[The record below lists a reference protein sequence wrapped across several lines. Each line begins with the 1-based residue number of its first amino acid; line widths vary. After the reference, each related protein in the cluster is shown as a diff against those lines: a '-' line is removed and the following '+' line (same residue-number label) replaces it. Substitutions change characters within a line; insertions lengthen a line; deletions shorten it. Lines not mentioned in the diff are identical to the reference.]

1 MRAQAPADYATVA
14 RWIHVPIGTV
24 VSALP
29 AGCAAT
35 TIGGV
40 QYFKC
45 ASGDFYRAAVQGNSL
60 VYMAT
65 KPGTTTTTDIS
76 I

>member
-1 MRAQAPADYATVA
+1 
-14 RWIHVPIGTV
+14 VPIGTV

-45 ASGDFYRAAVQGNSL
+45 ESGDYYRAAVQGNSL

-65 KPGTTTTTDIS
+65 TP
-76 I
+76 

>member
-1 MRAQAPADYATVA
+1 LRPEPVPAAPPPPPAPTAG
-14 RWIHVPIGTV
+14 HVPIGTV

-45 ASGDFYRAAVQGNSL
+45 ESGDYYRAAVQGNSL

-65 KPGTTTTTDIS
+65 TP
-76 I
+76 